1 MTQVPTEEEI
11 CALRRGNVVLADVSK
26 ERIADALAGV
36 QSPIGDPA
44 LWGVRV
50 AYGFALYVSAD
61 SALLTALLPPGGWGW
76 VFRSV
81 NDVGAFFLEIPRGLG
96 PPPAPAPAASD
107 ALVADI
113 SAAIAR
119 WGESPSYAPDGLHVP
134 WGWSWLPG
142 QPDMVGVMARAAA
155 VGTPSALIGAAAGR
169 LGAAVTKIEAACW
182 LFPLEDSCRNHP

>member
-11 CALRRGNVVLADVSK
+11 CALRRGDVVLADVSK

-36 QSPIGDPA
+36 QSPIGDSA

-61 SALLTALLPPGGWGW
+61 SALLTALLPPGPW

-81 NDVGAFFLEIPRGLG
+81 SAVGAFFLEVPRGLG
-96 PPPAPAPAASD
+96 LPPAAS
-107 ALVADI
+107 ASAELVADI

-119 WGESPSYAPDGLHVP
+119 WGAPPRHAPDAILTP
-134 WGWSWLPG
+134 WGWSWMPG
-142 QPDMVGVMARAAA
+142 QPDMAQAMARAAA
-155 VGTPSALIGAAAGR
+155 VGTPSALVGVAAGR

-182 LFPLEDSCRNHP
+182 LFPLEDSCGNHS